1 VKYLFSLVEDI
12 LKVRLKQEEDEDMS
26 EAKRA
31 RMGEA
36 APLMWDQFAEENKED
51 DFFFTGDN
59 QKNFVERDKAMRFR
73 P

>member
-1 VKYLFSLVEDI
+1 MYVHV
-12 LKVRLKQEEDEDMS
+12 KQEEDEDMS

-59 QKNFVERDKAMRFR
+59 
-73 P
+73 

>member
-1 VKYLFSLVEDI
+1 MSSIIFYGTVEENTECT
-12 LKVRLKQEEDEDMS
+12 VHVKQEEDEDMS

-51 DFFFTGDN
+51 DFFFTGE
-59 QKNFVERDKAMRFR
+59 Q
-73 P
+73 

>member
-1 VKYLFSLVEDI
+1 V
-12 LKVRLKQEEDEDMS
+12 KQEEDEDMS

-51 DFFFTGDN
+51 DFFFTGE
-59 QKNFVERDKAMRFR
+59 Q
-73 P
+73 

>member
-1 VKYLFSLVEDI
+1 MSSIFFYGTVEENTKI
-12 LKVRLKQEEDEDMS
+12 NVKQEEDEDMS

-51 DFFFTGDN
+51 DFFFTGE
-59 QKNFVERDKAMRFR
+59 Q
-73 P
+73 